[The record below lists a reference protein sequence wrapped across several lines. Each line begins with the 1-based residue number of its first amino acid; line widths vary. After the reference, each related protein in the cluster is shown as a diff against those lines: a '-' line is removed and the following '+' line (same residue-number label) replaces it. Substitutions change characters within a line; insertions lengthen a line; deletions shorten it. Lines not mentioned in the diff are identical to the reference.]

1 MYTVSIELPWR
12 SMPIRTSTLRI
23 ILYFLT
29 KNTDEA
35 TMKIRIWK
43 ITRLPTLAFWALIA
57 MSAQQAQAQEVGDH
71 QYTSQAIEAGSVVY
85 SQQCALCHGQQGA
98 LVDGINLSIGVFRS
112 VQSDID
118 LRQVISEGAG
128 EGRMPAFNLRAEELN
143 SVIAFIRAG
152 FDPEGVAVKIGDPIR
167 GKTLFEGAGQCADC
181 HRVRGVGP
189 RTAPDLS
196 NIGAMRTPAS
206 LQRNILDP
214 ATALLPI
221 NRPVR
226 LVTRFEETIVGRRLN
241 EDTYTVQ
248 LIDSQE
254 RLRSLKKADLV
265 SYEISDE
272 PSKQPTTLSSDEVA
286 DVIGYLL
293 TLRGLE

>member
-1 MYTVSIELPWR
+1 MKIKI
-12 SMPIRTSTLRI
+12 SMIVRLSTLVCSG
-23 ILYFLT
+23 LL
-29 KNTDEA
+29 
-35 TMKIRIWK
+35 
-43 ITRLPTLAFWALIA
+43 A
-57 MSAQQAQAQEVGDH
+57 MSVQQAIAQEVGDH
-71 QYTSQAIEAGSVVY
+71 QYTSEAIEAGSQVY
-85 SQQCALCHGQQGA
+85 TQQCALCHGPQGA
-98 LVDGINLSIGVFRS
+98 LVDGINLRTGQFRS
-112 VQSDID
+112 VQSDAD
-118 LRQVISEGAG
+118 LRLVISDGAG
-128 EGRMPAFNLRAEELN
+128 EGRMPAFSLRSEEMN
-143 SVIAFIRAG
+143 GVIAFIRAG
-152 FDPEGVAVKIGDPIR
+152 FDPEGEAVKIGDPVR
-167 GKTLFEGAGQCADC
+167 GKALFEGEGQCADC

-196 NIGAMRTPAS
+196 NIGAIRTPAS
-206 LQRNILDP
+206 LQRNLLDP

-248 LIDSQE
+248 VIDSGE
-254 RLRSLKKADLV
+254 RLRSLKKTDLV

-272 PSKQPTTLSSDEVA
+272 PSKQPTTMTSDEVA

>member
-1 MYTVSIELPWR
+1 MKIKI
-12 SMPIRTSTLRI
+12 SMIVRLSTLVCSG
-23 ILYFLT
+23 LL
-29 KNTDEA
+29 
-35 TMKIRIWK
+35 
-43 ITRLPTLAFWALIA
+43 A
-57 MSAQQAQAQEVGDH
+57 MSVQQTLAQEVGDH
-71 QYTSQAIEAGSVVY
+71 QYTSEAIEAGSQVY
-85 SQQCALCHGQQGA
+85 TQQCALCHGPQGA
-98 LVDGINLSIGVFRS
+98 LVDGINLRTGQFRS
-112 VQSDID
+112 VQSDAD
-118 LRQVISEGAG
+118 LRQVISDGAG
-128 EGRMPAFNLRAEELN
+128 EGRMPAFSLRSEEMN
-143 SVIAFIRAG
+143 GVIAFIRAG
-152 FDPEGVAVKIGDPIR
+152 FDPEGEAVKIGDPVR
-167 GKTLFEGAGQCADC
+167 GKALFEGEGQCADC

-196 NIGAMRTPAS
+196 NIGAIRTPAS
-206 LQRNILDP
+206 LQRNLLDP

-248 LIDSQE
+248 VIDSGE
-254 RLRSLKKADLV
+254 RLRSLKKTDLV

-272 PSKQPTTLSSDEVA
+272 PSKQPTTMTSDEVA

>member
-1 MYTVSIELPWR
+1 MKIKIAMIVRL
-12 SMPIRTSTLRI
+12 STLVCSG
-23 ILYFLT
+23 LL
-29 KNTDEA
+29 
-35 TMKIRIWK
+35 
-43 ITRLPTLAFWALIA
+43 A
-57 MSAQQAQAQEVGDH
+57 MSVQQALAQEVGDH
-71 QYTSQAIEAGSVVY
+71 QYTSEAIEAGSQVY
-85 SQQCALCHGQQGA
+85 TQQCALCHGPQGA
-98 LVDGINLSIGVFRS
+98 LVDGINLRTGQFRS
-112 VQSDID
+112 VQSDAD
-118 LRQVISEGAG
+118 LRQVISDGAG
-128 EGRMPAFNLRAEELN
+128 EGRMPAFSLRSEEMN
-143 SVIAFIRAG
+143 GVIAFIRAG
-152 FDPEGVAVKIGDPIR
+152 FDPEGEAVKIGDPVR
-167 GKTLFEGAGQCADC
+167 GKALFEGEGQCADC

-196 NIGAMRTPAS
+196 NIGAIRTPAS
-206 LQRNILDP
+206 LQRNLLDP

-248 LIDSQE
+248 VVDSQE
-254 RLRSLKKADLV
+254 RLRSLKKVDLV